1 MTGAAPSQVTVR
13 PRRSDDVP
21 RLAAILAEQQPHSLY
36 PFRWPLPFPAE
47 QFIVRDH
54 EFTAFVAEQDGDLV
68 GHVCIQWVEVAAP
81 TDGMPKEDLAAAWMR
96 GHGRPVEDLA
106 LVSALFTALSARGSG
121 AGRALLDAAEEWI
134 REQDLAPCLD
144 VVPRH
149 SVAKQVYEKRGW
161 IAVGTA
167 RPPWLPDDEP
177 SVVAMILLPTTAPV
191 SSALEASN

>member
-47 QFIVRDH
+47 QFIARHH

-81 TDGMPKEDLAAAWMR
+81 TDGMQI
-96 GHGRPVEDLA
+96 
-106 LVSALFTALSARGSG
+106 
-121 AGRALLDAAEEWI
+121 GRASC
-134 REQDLAPCLD
+134 RER
-144 VVPRH
+144 V
-149 SVAKQVYEKRGW
+149 
-161 IAVGTA
+161 
-167 RPPWLPDDEP
+167 
-177 SVVAMILLPTTAPV
+177 
-191 SSALEASN
+191 

>member
-1 MTGAAPSQVTVR
+1 MTGAAPSPVTVR

-177 SVVAMILLPTTAPV
+177 SVVAMILPPTTAPV